1 MSSRLNVTFFVA
13 LALQMLMI
21 GATAAPLADGLNP
34 MGDYTK
40 MDKALRDSLSSSSED
55 DIVPVIFQLK
65 SEVLDDDKFNHY
77 IICQIDSLLEL
88 FNIPIEDVDEDWEYW
103 ENGDCIDLNNMFIKS
118 ISKMMIDYNNRQ
130 KQN

>member
-65 SEVLDDDKFNHY
+65 SEVLDYDKSMLEN
-77 IICQIDSLLEL
+77 LL
-88 FNIPIEDVDEDWEYW
+88 
-103 ENGDCIDLNNMFIKS
+103 
-118 ISKMMIDYNNRQ
+118 RQ
-130 KQN
+130 VLEILE

>member
-1 MSSRLNVTFFVA
+1 MLACIMSSRLNVTFFVA

-55 DIVPVIFQLK
+55 DIPLTIALSIVLSSFVKNVPK
-65 SEVLDDDKFNHY
+65 
-77 IICQIDSLLEL
+77 L
-88 FNIPIEDVDEDWEYW
+88 FEKVFLTCTLIPYCMA
-103 ENGDCIDLNNMFIKS
+103 NSTDLG
-118 ISKMMIDYNNRQ
+118 
-130 KQN
+130 